1 MMDEIRASAATA
13 SLLGLREWAVEVM
26 PTTLYFML
34 GDECRGA
41 CAYCTQGRDFLS
53 RVRWPSF
60 PINNVADRLGHL
72 DGHARVG
79 RICIQSL
86 YYRGVVDDIVEAA
99 GLLGRYGIPV
109 SVSMNPVGIGDFE
122 RIRGAGVERVG
133 IGLDCCT
140 RELFSKWKKNVPSWD
155 EYMKG
160 LDDAKRVFGN
170 STAHIIIGLG
180 ESDEEAV
187 GMIDHLYRKGIDV
200 ALFSY
205 TPVRGGS
212 PPPVGRYHAIQL
224 ARYLIAGGMRTGADF
239 SFEDGRLAEMEFP
252 EGIEYGNAFL
262 TSGCPSCNRPFYNER
277 VSGPMYN
284 YPRRMGNG
292 EIEKA
297 IEEVKKYVR
306 VYTSAP

>member
-1 MMDEIRASAATA
+1 
-13 SLLGLREWAVEVM
+13 
-26 PTTLYFML
+26 ML

-41 CAYCTQGRDFLS
+41 CAYCTQGRNFLS

-60 PINNVADRLGHL
+60 ALEDVVGRVDRL

-86 YYRGVVDDIVEAA
+86 YYAEVIEDIVEAA
-99 GLLGRYGIPV
+99 GSLSPYGIPV
-109 SVSMNPVGIGDFE
+109 SVSMNPTSTENLE
-122 RIRGAGVERVG
+122 RIKEAGVERIG

-140 RELFSKWKKNVPSWD
+140 ERLFNRWKKNVPSWD

-160 LDDAKRVFGN
+160 LDDAKKVFGN
-170 STAHIIIGLG
+170 VTAHIIIGLG

-187 GMIDHLYRKGIDV
+187 NMIDSLYRKSIDV

-212 PPPVGRYHAIQL
+212 SPPIGRYHAIQL
-224 ARYLIAGGMRTGADF
+224 VRYLIAGGVRAGADF
-239 SFEDGRLAEMEFP
+239 SFEGGRLGELEVP
-252 EGIEYGNAFL
+252 EGIEYGNVFL

-277 VSGPMYN
+277 VRGPMYN
-284 YPRRMGNG
+284 YPRKMRD
-292 EIEKA
+292 EEVEKA

-306 VYTSAP
+306 IHTSAP